1 MSGISV
7 ALAIL
12 LQTSAA
18 PAPAAVPADGEA
30 LICRRIP
37 VTGSIVRKE
46 KICKT
51 KAEWRSADDHGNGRA
66 RAIVEHS
73 AGRPFD
79 MP

>member
-18 PAPAAVPADGEA
+18 PAPTQAAAPAGDETV
-30 LICRRIP
+30 ICRRIP
-37 VTGSIVRKE
+37 VTGYVGRKE

-51 KAEWRSADDHGNGRA
+51 KAEWRAADEQGNGRA
-66 RAIVEHS
+66 RSIVDQN
-73 AGRPFD
+73 AGSPF
-79 MP
+79 